1 MTARNKL
8 VAMSL
13 VAILVLTIFSP
24 ARATETLT
32 EGHSQPESPFS
43 SDRVAGAASTLGA
56 SAQSGTLNDAA
67 AGLAAGQASATVQDW
82 LSQFGTAQVN
92 LRMDS
97 DFSLKDSSAD
107 VLIPLYNGE
116 RNVLF
121 TQAGLRDHDRYFT
134 TNLGLGHRHF
144 LDDWM
149 LGANVFWDATWNNV
163 NHRYGGGLEAWRD
176 YLKLSANGYRGISGW
191 HQSRQ
196 HGDYDERPADG
207 WDIRAEGWLP
217 QHPQLGG
224 KLMFEQYY
232 GDEVALLS
240 WNDRQKDPYAIT
252 TGISYTPVP
261 LITAG
266 IDLKNGKTGKNDTQL
281 TLALN
286 YQLGV
291 PWHKQVSPD
300 EVAAMRSLA
309 GSRLDLVSRNNNVV
323 LDYRKQELIT
333 LGFPAQVSGTE
344 LTEFTFSLV
353 IKSKYGVSR
362 IELDDAALLAAGG
375 SVISASPTAIRLLLP
390 AYTANAVRLSGVA
403 YDRKGNRSNLAET
416 LITTASARHILSLTA
431 NRTSV
436 KADGQDTATL
446 TLHVEDAAGHALAGE
461 AVTLNTDGGQLST
474 TGGKTDSNGDMTVT
488 LSSLRAGEFHVTA
501 IDGGQSI
508 THEGI
513 TFVGILSGRVLVNKT
528 AADANGSDA
537 VTYTVSL
544 EDATGAPVAGQEIT
558 LSTTLGTLSAASG
571 NTDANGKLSVTL
583 TSTQAG
589 EAIVK
594 ASAGD
599 LSLTADTV
607 TFSEQALTQSIG
619 TSKTQARADGQDA
632 VIYTVTVRK
641 VDGTAVAG
649 QTVNWSTNLG
659 TISTPSSVTDD
670 SGKATVTLI
679 SLEAGD
685 AIVRAGI
692 ADTSLTAPVVEF
704 EAVLSASLAAD
715 KTTAGAD
722 GVTAVTWTT
731 TVKDAAGNTVAG
743 QTINWSADL
752 GTLAQASSVTNS
764 NGEATT
770 TQTSTQAGTATVTST
785 VGNASPVTGTVSF
798 EAVVAAISLEAETS
812 SAETG
817 STVNLTAF
825 VVDHDGQPMQGQW
838 VTLTTT
844 GGTLSVS
851 RFITDSSGKGTF
863 TLTSSAAVSAT
874 VTATTGDY
882 SDTADVMFE
891 QVTLTV
897 SASAVDSNGGNANG
911 VVFGEKSPTYAWAGS
926 QLKLDVTGATGDVTW
941 SSSSPAVTVS
951 NNVITLNNKAQSV
964 TLTGTDT
971 AGHTVTYTLNTT
983 GWVKYLSTDKAAYGV
998 AQTTC
1003 SSNGGSIMS
1012 KAVMQAVYDE
1022 WGDLY
1027 VYNGW
1032 IRQYYMTSTAYTN
1045 GSVSATNNYAF
1056 WGETGLWVRNSWATT
1071 AFACY

>member
-1 MTARNKL
+1 MTARNTL

-13 VAILVLTIFSP
+13 IATQVLTIFSP
-24 ARATETLT
+24 VSATETLT
-32 EGHSQPESPFS
+32 DEHSPPASPFS
-43 SDRVAGAASTLGA
+43 SDRVASAASTLGA
-56 SAQSGTLNDAA
+56 SAQSGSLSDTAT
-67 AGLAAGQASATVQDW
+67 GLAAGQAAASIQDW

-107 VLIPLYNGE
+107 VLVPLYNSE

-121 TQAGLRDHDRYFT
+121 TQAGLRDNDGYLT
-134 TNLGLGHRHF
+134 TNLGFGHRHF
-144 LDDWM
+144 LDAWM

-163 NHRYGGGLEAWRD
+163 NHRYGVGLEAWRD

-196 HGDYDERPADG
+196 HEDYDERPANG
-207 WDIRAEGWLP
+207 WDTRAEGWLP

-232 GDEVALLS
+232 GHEVALLS

-252 TGISYTPVP
+252 AGISYTPVP
-261 LITAG
+261 LITTG
-266 IDLKNGKTGKNDTQL
+266 VDLKNGKSGKNSTQL

-291 PWHKQVSPD
+291 PWRKQVSPD

-309 GSRLDLVSRNNNVV
+309 GSRLDLVSRNNNLV

-333 LGFPAQVSGTE
+333 LGFPARLHGTE
-344 LTEFTFSLV
+344 LTEIAFSPV

-362 IELDDAALLAAGG
+362 IELDDAALVSAGG
-375 SVISASPTAIRLLLP
+375 KVISASATAIQLQLP
-390 AYTANAVRLSGVA
+390 AYTNNAILLSGVA
-403 YDRKGNRSNLAET
+403 YDKKGNRSNLAET
-416 LITTASARHILSLTA
+416 LITTASARHVLSLTA
-431 NRTSV
+431 DRTSV
-436 KADGQDTATL
+436 KADGQDSATL
-446 TLHVEDAAGHALAGE
+446 KLHVEDAAGNALAGE
-461 AVTLNTDGGQLST
+461 TVTLNADGGQLSA
-474 TGGKTDSNGDMTVT
+474 TGGTTDNNGDVTVT
-488 LSSLRAGEFHVTA
+488 LSSLSAGEFHVTA
-501 IDGGQSI
+501 IDGGQSV

-513 TFVGILSGRVLVNKT
+513 TFLTALSGRVLVNKT
-528 AADANGSDA
+528 TAEANGSDT
-537 VTYTVSL
+537 VTYTIRL
-544 EDATGAPVAGQEIT
+544 EDAAGTPVTGQEIT

-571 NTDANGKLSVTL
+571 ITDASGQLSVTL

-589 EAIVK
+589 QAVVT
-594 ASAGD
+594 ASASD
-599 LSLTADTV
+599 LTLTADTV
-607 TFSEQALTQSIG
+607 TFSEQALTQNIEA
-619 TSKTQARADGQDA
+619 SKTQARADGQDS
-632 VIYTVTVRK
+632 VIYTVTVK
-641 VDGTAVAG
+641 KADGTAVAG
-649 QTVNWSTNLG
+649 QTVTWSTDLG
-659 TISTPSSVTDD
+659 MISASSSVTDS
-670 SGKATVTLI
+670 SGKATVTLT

-692 ADTSLTAPVVEF
+692 ADTSLTAPVVAF
-704 EAVLSASLAAD
+704 EAVLNASLMAD
-715 KTTAGAD
+715 KSTASAD
-722 GVTAVTWTT
+722 GTTTVTWTT
-731 TVKDAAGNTVAG
+731 TVKDAAGNAVAG
-743 QTINWSADL
+743 QTISWSANL

-770 TQTSTQAGTATVTST
+770 TQTSTVAGVATVTATV
-785 VGNASPVTGTVSF
+785 GNVSPVTGTVSF
-798 EAVVAAISLEAETS
+798 EAVAASITLETETS

-825 VVDHDGQPMQGQW
+825 VVDHNGQPMQGQL

-851 RFITDSSGKGTF
+851 QVLTDSSGKGTF

-874 VTATTGDY
+874 VTATTNGY
-882 SDTADVMFE
+882 SDTADVTFE

-897 SASAVDSNGGNANG
+897 SASAVDSSGGNTNG
-911 VVFGEKSPTYAWAGS
+911 IVFGEKSPTYAWTGS
-926 QLKLDVTGATGDVTW
+926 QLKLDVTGATGDITW
-941 SSSSPAVTVS
+941 SSSSSTVTVS
-951 NNVITLNNKAQSV
+951 DNVITLNDKAQNV

-1022 WGDLY
+1022 WGNLY
-1027 VYNGW
+1027 AYNGW
-1032 IRQYYMTSTAYTN
+1032 IRQYYMTSTAYSN
-1045 GSVSATNNYAF
+1045 GTVSATNNYAF
-1056 WGETGLWVRNSWATT
+1056 WGETGLWVKNSWATT